1 MLEMS
6 QDRVESRGQTEW
18 TPLACWSLA
27 FATGPPVVTQALIV
41 AIQVLLQ
48 AQGHLLVTSTQL
60 PFTPAPVVRA
70 LDSALGDAVF
80 VVVCQALASIDLQ
93 VGIAT
98 IMLLTAPVCGIFGLP
113 FATKSTVTAV
123 GPVAEE
129 GFLPRHVCD
138 HLVQVQEPS
147 LGCSYTGQQQPTQQ
161 GESHSSSPEQ
171 GRQPQI
177 GRAHV

>member
-147 LGCSYTGQQQPTQQ
+147 LGCSYTRGPRRKKM
-161 GESHSSSPEQ
+161 EPEPQ
-171 GRQPQI
+171 AMQI

>member
-60 PFTPAPVVRA
+60 PFTPAPVVSCGQKKQER
-70 LDSALGDAVF
+70 LSMCPFPRLPVGCRRGPETNVVLG
-80 VVVCQALASIDLQ
+80 
-93 VGIAT
+93 
-98 IMLLTAPVCGIFGLP
+98 
-113 FATKSTVTAV
+113 
-123 GPVAEE
+123 
-129 GFLPRHVCD
+129 
-138 HLVQVQEPS
+138 HLW
-147 LGCSYTGQQQPTQQ
+147 
-161 GESHSSSPEQ
+161 
-171 GRQPQI
+171 R
-177 GRAHV
+177 